1 MRIHFPVDQ
10 MTFWRY
16 FIPVAKEAKARGHDP
31 VFSLRCR
38 DKYNN
43 PCTPKHK
50 RVCDDLI
57 QSHGFRYGT
66 SGDVTVCIEGTGYET
81 SPVSYVL
88 TSMYDFSTLYKG
100 YIDNVN
106 HVVLPSEYF
115 SKFFNCI
122 SDKNLYFGSPKYD
135 VDIKPDEV
143 YKKYGLSPNSKYAL
157 VVYPRARDMSRFDVF
172 KVCEELKKEG
182 YIPLLKTR
190 GKDPIRPQHRMYTNF
205 ADESWYPHTS
215 MELLTICDRVVNTGS
230 SMIKEAAMM
239 GVQSMVKN
247 YNVKPANCNEM
258 PVLYSKDAR
267 DYLGPKGS
275 ASKRILDHIE
285 CNYG

>member
-31 VFSLRCR
+31 VFSLRYK

-50 RVCDDLI
+50 RICDDLI

-66 SGDVTVCIEGTGYET
+66 SGDVTVCVEGIGYET

-88 TSMYDFSTLYKG
+88 TSMYDFSNLYKG
-100 YIDNVN
+100 YINNVN

-190 GKDPIRPQHRMYTNF
+190 GKDPIRPQHKIYKNF
-205 ADESWYPHTS
+205 SDESWYPHSS
-215 MELLTICDRVVNTGS
+215 MEFITIASRIINTGS
-230 SMIKEAAMM
+230 SIMKEVTMLGKESTVENYDIKPGSSPDIKA
-239 GVQSMVKN
+239 
-247 YNVKPANCNEM
+247 
-258 PVLYSKDAR
+258 LYGDSPR
-267 DYLGPKGS
+267 QFLGPEGS
-275 ASKRILDHIE
+275 ASVRIVDHME
-285 CNYG
+285 ENYE